1 MSFVRVANPLN
12 FNTATT
18 IVAALNGQG
27 IYAFMGNEH
36 LGQMNPSYRFAL
48 GGFPIYV
55 VVHELEAAR
64 DYLDAID
71 RGAFSAQKDNVQATG
86 QEKQD
91 AVPDCP
97 VCGGESHARTS
108 WLLTVLSN
116 FAVTLTG
123 FPVPSKRRQCV
134 DCGHVWRPGGREPF
148 TPEELGYD
156 PDAPVEGDFVGW
168 FKSTLSKIRSVG
180 YERTQDTPEKS
191 HEP

>member
-1 MSFVRVANPLN
+1 MSFVRLANPLS
-12 FNTATT
+12 FNAATT
-18 IVAALNGQG
+18 MVAALNGQG

-36 LGQMNPSYRFAL
+36 LAQMNPAYHFAL

-55 VVHELEAAR
+55 AEADLQAAR
-64 DYLDAID
+64 AYLEVID
-71 RGAFSAQKDNVQATG
+71 RRATERKTIE
-86 QEKQD
+86 QTADDEERD
-91 AVPDCP
+91 AEPDCP
-97 VCGGESHARTS
+97 VCGGESHPRTN
-108 WLLTVLSN
+108 WLLTILTN

-156 PDAPVEGDFVGW
+156 PDGPVEGDFVDSL
-168 FKSTLSKIRSVG
+168 KSTLSRIRSIG
-180 YERTQDTPEKS
+180 YEHMQDKQETR